1 MLNKTGQ
8 TNGDMQW
15 LKAVPPVKPVA
26 PVVPNA
32 AASQK
37 PAATDTTRFIQSAQ
51 VAEGLLYTEAIL
63 QHKEERLLDPKVAT
77 QQDTQH
83 NRSLADL
90 PYLVHPELAGYKKTV
105 AAGSEAVQAKTAGV
119 AKGQTQEKSKL
130 PFDSPGVW
138 VAVAFVALCVMLVM
152 WWK

>member
-8 TNGDMQW
+8 NNGDVQW
-15 LKAVPPVKPVA
+15 QKPVPPVKPVA

-32 AASQK
+32 ATSQK
-37 PAATDTTRFIQSAQ
+37 PAATDSTRFIQSAQ

-63 QHKEERLLDPKVAT
+63 QTKEERLFDPKVAT
-77 QQDTQH
+77 QHETQN

-90 PYLVHPELAGYKKTV
+90 PYLVHPELAVYKKTF
-105 AAGSEAVQAKTAGV
+105 AAGSEAVQAKTPGSS
-119 AKGQTQEKSKL
+119 KGQTQEKSKL
-130 PFDSPGVW
+130 RFDSTGVW
-138 VAVAFVALCVMLVM
+138 VAVAFFALCVMLVM

>member
-15 LKAVPPVKPVA
+15 QKAVPPVKPLA
-26 PVVPNA
+26 PKA
-32 AASQK
+32 AVLQQ

-63 QHKEERLLDPKVAT
+63 QPKEERLLDPKVAT
-77 QQDTQH
+77 HHEAQH

-119 AKGQTQEKSKL
+119 TKGQTQEQGKL
-130 PFDSPGVW
+130 PFDSTGVW
-138 VAVAFVALCVMLVM
+138 VAAVFVALCVMLVM